1 MAYDEGLAARVRDE
15 LAGDPG
21 VVEKRMFGGLAF
33 LLGGHMAVAV
43 SGAGGLMLRVPPERL
58 DELLAEPGAGPMVMR
73 GREMTGWMRVDADHV
88 ADDEVLA
95 RWVAIGRD
103 HVRTLPPKPG
113 AETAPG

>member
-1 MAYDEGLAARVRDE
+1 MAYDEALAARVRDE
-15 LAGDPG
+15 LAGEPG
-21 VVEKRMFGGLAF
+21 STEKRMFGGLAF

-73 GREMTGWMRVDADHV
+73 GREMTGWMRVEADAV
-88 ADDEVLA
+88 TDDEVLA
-95 RWVAIGRD
+95 RWVGVGRD

-113 AETAPG
+113 AETPPG